1 MKTYKLSLIAALA
14 LGGLMACATLA
25 TAQDN
30 KDSNSGQ
37 QGQGRR
43 GMSVDARMERLTTE
57 LTLTD
62 AQKPKVKAVLEDTQK
77 KMREL
82 RDDSSLSQ
90 EQRREKMG
98 TIREDESKA
107 LKPILTPEQMEKY
120 KNLPQQFRRGQG
132 GQGGQNKEGE
142 KKAN

>member
-14 LGGLMACATLA
+14 LGGLMACASLA

-30 KDSNSGQ
+30 KDSKGS
-37 QGQGRR
+37 QGQPRGGGR
-43 GMSVDARMERLTTE
+43 MSVESRMERLTTE
-57 LTLTD
+57 LSLTD
-62 AQKPKVKAVLEDTQK
+62 AQKPKVKAVLEETQK
-77 KMREL
+77 KMGEIRG
-82 RDDSSLSQ
+82 DSSLSQ
-90 EQRREKMG
+90 EQRREKF
-98 TIREDESKA
+98 TAIREEETKA

-132 GQGGQNKEGE
+132 GEKKEGE

>member
-14 LGGLMACATLA
+14 LGGLMACASLA

-30 KDSNSGQ
+30 KDSKGG
-37 QGQGRR
+37 GQGRGR

-57 LTLTD
+57 LNLTD
-62 AQKPKVKAVLEDTQK
+62 AQKPKVKAVLEESQK
-77 KMREL
+77 KFQGLREL
-82 RDDSSLSQ
+82 PQ
-90 EQRREKMG
+90 EERREKM
-98 TIREDESKA
+98 TAIREEETKA

-120 KNLPQQFRRGQG
+120 KNLPQGRRGQG
-132 GQGGQNKEGE
+132 GEKKQGE

>member
-1 MKTYKLSLIAALA
+1 
-14 LGGLMACATLA
+14 
-25 TAQDN
+25 
-30 KDSNSGQ
+30 
-37 QGQGRR
+37 
-43 GMSVDARMERLTTE
+43 MSVDARMERLTTE

-90 EQRREKMG
+90 DQRREKF
-98 TIREDESKA
+98 TALREEESKA

-120 KNLPQQFRRGQG
+120 KNLPQPGRRGQG
-132 GQGGQNKEGE
+132 GE
-142 KKAN
+142 KKEEK

>member
-1 MKTYKLSLIAALA
+1 MKTHKLSLIAALA
-14 LGGLMACATLA
+14 LGGLMACASLA

-30 KDSNSGQ
+30 KDSKGG
-37 QGQGRR
+37 QGQGGRR

-90 EQRREKMG
+90 DQRREKF
-98 TIREDESKA
+98 TALREEESKA

-120 KNLPQQFRRGQG
+120 KNLPQPGRRGQG
-132 GQGGQNKEGE
+132 GE
-142 KKAN
+142 KKEEK

>member
-1 MKTYKLSLIAALA
+1 MKTHKFSLIAALA
-14 LGGLMACATLA
+14 LGGLMACASLA

-30 KDSNSGQ
+30 KDSKSSSG
-37 QGQGRR
+37 QGQGRGR

-62 AQKPKVKAVLEDTQK
+62 AQKPKVKAVLEESQK
-77 KMREL
+77 KFREMRE
-82 RDDSSLSQ
+82 DTSLSQ

-98 TIREDESKA
+98 TIREEETKA

-132 GQGGQNKEGE
+132 GQGGE

>member
-1 MKTYKLSLIAALA
+1 
-14 LGGLMACATLA
+14 MACASLA

-30 KDSNSGQ
+30 KDSKSSGGQ
-37 QGQGRR
+37 GGGQGRGR

-57 LTLTD
+57 LSLTD

-90 EQRREKMG
+90 DQRREKF
-98 TIREDESKA
+98 TALREEESKA

-120 KNLPQQFRRGQG
+120 KNLPQPGRRGQG
-132 GQGGQNKEGE
+132 GE
-142 KKAN
+142 KKDGDK

>member
-14 LGGLMACATLA
+14 LGGLMACASLA

-30 KDSNSGQ
+30 KDSKGG
-37 QGQGRR
+37 GQGRGR

-57 LTLTD
+57 LSLTD
-62 AQKPKVKAVLEDTQK
+62 AQKPKVKAVLEDSQK
-77 KMREL
+77 KFQEL
-82 RDDSSLSQ
+82 RGDSSLSQ
-90 EQRREKMG
+90 EQRREKM
-98 TIREDESKA
+98 TAIREDESKA

-132 GQGGQNKEGE
+132 GEKKDGE

>member
-14 LGGLMACATLA
+14 LGGLMACASLA

-30 KDSNSGQ
+30 KDSNKGGGQ
-37 QGQGRR
+37 GGRR
-43 GMSVDARMERLTTE
+43 GGMSIDARMERLTTE
-57 LTLTD
+57 LSLTD
-62 AQKPKVKAVLEDTQK
+62 AQKPKVKAVLEETQK
-77 KMREL
+77 KAQGL
-82 RDDSSLSQ
+82 RDLPQD
-90 EQRREKMG
+90 ERREKM
-98 TIREDESKA
+98 TAIREEETKA

-132 GQGGQNKEGE
+132 GEKKEGE

>member
-14 LGGLMACATLA
+14 LGGLMACASLA

-30 KDSNSGQ
+30 KDSKGGA
-37 QGQGRR
+37 GQGRR
-43 GMSVDARMERLTTE
+43 GMNIDQRMERLTTE
-57 LTLTD
+57 LSLTD

-90 EQRREKMG
+90 EQRREKF
-98 TIREDESKA
+98 TALREDESKA

-120 KNLPQQFRRGQG
+120 KNLPQQGRRGQG
-132 GQGGQNKEGE
+132 GEKKEGE

>member
-1 MKTYKLSLIAALA
+1 MKTNKLSLVAALA
-14 LGGLMACATLA
+14 LGGLMACASLA

-30 KDSNSGQ
+30 KDSKSGSG

-57 LTLTD
+57 LSLTD
-62 AQKPKVKAVLEDTQK
+62 AQKPKVKAVLEETQK

-90 EQRREKMG
+90 DQRREKF
-98 TIREDESKA
+98 TAVREDETKA

-120 KNLPQQFRRGQG
+120 KNLPQQFRRGG
-132 GQGGQNKEGE
+132 GQGQGQGGE

>member
-14 LGGLMACATLA
+14 LGGLMACASLA

-30 KDSNSGQ
+30 KENKGGS
-37 QGQGRR
+37 GQGRGR
-43 GMSVDARMERLTTE
+43 MNIDARMERLTTE

-62 AQKPKVKAVLEDTQK
+62 AQKPKVKAVLEETQK
-77 KMREL
+77 KAREL

-90 EQRREKMG
+90 EQRTEKRRAIG
-98 TIREDESKA
+98 EEESKS
-107 LKPILTPEQMEKY
+107 LKAILTPEQMEKY
-120 KNLPQQFRRGQG
+120 KNMAQQFRRGQG
-132 GQGGQNKEGE
+132 GEKKEGE

>member
-14 LGGLMACATLA
+14 LGGLMACASLA

-30 KDSNSGQ
+30 KDSKGGSG
-37 QGQGRR
+37 QGQGRGR
-43 GMSVDARMERLTTE
+43 MSVDARMERLTTE
-57 LTLTD
+57 LSLTD
-62 AQKPKVKAVLEDTQK
+62 AQKPKVKAVLEETQK
-77 KMREL
+77 KAQGL
-82 RDDSSLSQ
+82 RDLPQD
-90 EQRREKMG
+90 ERREKM
-98 TIREDESKA
+98 TAIREDESKA

-132 GQGGQNKEGE
+132 GEKKEGE